1 MKYHTII
8 TEVKNFK
15 SRLSHPIQ
23 SKTVSESLGDHQRH
37 GLFLIHPF
45 FQLHIVWM
53 SDFNWSFYWRFFFFF
68 FHSLIKSQYVVM
80 VSKLWP
86 TKIPNAPHSLTS
98 FPHWGY
104 MCVCVCVHIRAC
116 ALSFCFY
123 DSGQWF
129 WVEEREL
136 IKDKIIFDL
145 KMTCQLYLD
154 MFVTLFFDIL
164 EY

>member
-1 MKYHTII
+1 MGFSLFILSFNCTLCEWVISTDLF
-8 TEVKNFK
+8 TE
-15 SRLSHPIQ
+15 
-23 SKTVSESLGDHQRH
+23 G
-37 GLFLIHPF
+37 
-45 FQLHIVWM
+45 
-53 SDFNWSFYWRFFFFF
+53 FFFFF
-68 FHSLIKSQYVVM
+68 FHSLIKSHYEVM

>member
-8 TEVKNFK
+8 TEVKIFK

-23 SKTVSESLGDHQRH
+23 SKTVSESLRDHQRH

-53 SDFNWSFYWRFFFFF
+53 SDFNWSFYWSFFF
-68 FHSLIKSQYVVM
+68 FHSLIKSHYEVI

-104 MCVCVCVHIRAC
+104 MCVCVCSHTCVC
-116 ALSFCFY
+116 VCSFILLL
-123 DSGQWF
+123 WF
-129 WVEEREL
+129 WSVILGGTKRT
-136 IKDKIIFDL
+136 DKG
-145 KMTCQLYLD
+145 
-154 MFVTLFFDIL
+154 
-164 EY
+164 